1 MNLNNF
7 TIKSQEVVQKAV
19 EVAKINGNQAIEPIH
34 LLKAVLLEGDM
45 VVKFIFAKVGANLT
59 RVSDTI
65 DKEISSLP
73 KVSAVCPSSGRYV
86 NCFLRKA
93 TSIIQTTPIVH
104 TVKRPGNI

>member
-73 KVSAVCPSSGRYV
+73 KVSGGEPYLSRYSNDVLQHSSYFV
-86 NCFLRKA
+86 I
-93 TSIIQTTPIVH
+93 TSDNRV
-104 TVKRPGNI
+104 

>member
-73 KVSAVCPSSGRYV
+73 KLLFAHIYESQNYLAK
-86 NCFLRKA
+86 FMKRKNFEFIDRLI
-93 TSIIQTTPIVH
+93 SNHGV
-104 TVKRPGNI
+104 